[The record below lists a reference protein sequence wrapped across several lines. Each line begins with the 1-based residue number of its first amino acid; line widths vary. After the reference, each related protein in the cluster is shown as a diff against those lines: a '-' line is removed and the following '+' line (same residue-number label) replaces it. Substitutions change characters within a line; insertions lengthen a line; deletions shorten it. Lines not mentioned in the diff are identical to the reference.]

1 MLQKFRFYFGTL
13 LFITCITI
21 TSCNKNDLPKVTTNG
36 ISEITQISAKIT
48 GTIKEE
54 GASSINLRGFCWS
67 KSPNPTI
74 EDNKTTNGFEIGEYT
89 GVLTGLIANT
99 KYYVRAYATTSDGTS
114 YGNELIFTTSIG
126 TMVDARDGN
135 SYKII
140 TIGTQTWMAEN
151 LKATKYNDGAD
162 IPIITD
168 QIEWASLTS
177 SGYCYYLNDYTNY
190 GSIYGCLYN
199 WYSVN
204 TGKLCPEGWHAP
216 VKNEFEI
223 LIDYL
228 GGEQVAGAKLKEIG
242 TTHWTY
248 PNEGAT
254 NESGFCA
261 LPAGNRDYEGG
272 FGYNGFYG
280 NFWSSTDGIPNHAY
294 EIYVGAQSTA
304 VFLSPAYKQTG
315 YSVRCIKNE

>member
-140 TIGTQTWMAEN
+140 TIGT
-151 LKATKYNDGAD
+151 
-162 IPIITD
+162 
-168 QIEWASLTS
+168 
-177 SGYCYYLNDYTNY
+177 
-190 GSIYGCLYN
+190 
-199 WYSVN
+199 
-204 TGKLCPEGWHAP
+204 
-216 VKNEFEI
+216 
-223 LIDYL
+223 
-228 GGEQVAGAKLKEIG
+228 
-242 TTHWTY
+242 
-248 PNEGAT
+248 
-254 NESGFCA
+254 
-261 LPAGNRDYEGG
+261 
-272 FGYNGFYG
+272 
-280 NFWSSTDGIPNHAY
+280 
-294 EIYVGAQSTA
+294 
-304 VFLSPAYKQTG
+304 
-315 YSVRCIKNE
+315 